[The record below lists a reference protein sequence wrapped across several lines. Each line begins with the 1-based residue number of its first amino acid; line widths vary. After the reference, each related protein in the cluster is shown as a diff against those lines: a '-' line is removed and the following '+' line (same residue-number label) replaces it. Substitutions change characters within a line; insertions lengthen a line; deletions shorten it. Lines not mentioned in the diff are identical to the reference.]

1 MKINATHVRAN
12 NRLGMRTFSN
22 KRRAMAIGI
31 VIAVSTQLANFSLAI
46 QNETTQETNQSSTK
60 KSEMHSV
67 YGDDELPNDAR
78 LKPIKDLNG
87 YFPFSPPETL
97 DQWKTRANELRF
109 QVRVALGLAP
119 EPERTPL
126 NPRTYG
132 KRDMGDYTIEKVY
145 FESMPGFYVT
155 GSLFRPK
162 GAKGKLPGVLC
173 PHGHWAN
180 GRFYDAGE
188 SAAKSQVEQGAET
201 DLETARNPIQARCVH
216 LARMGCV
223 VLQYDMIGYA
233 DSVQISY
240 DLAHRFAK
248 QRPEYNG
255 ANWGMFSPN
264 AELNLQSIMGLQ
276 TWNSIR
282 SIDFLES
289 LDEVDKDRIAVTG
302 ASGGGTQTFLL
313 AALDE
318 RVKVAFPAVMV
329 STAMQ
334 GGCTC
339 ENCSLLRV
347 TTGNVELAALFAP
360 KPQGVTAA
368 NDWTKEMKT
377 KGFPELKKVYELFGK
392 QDDVMLLS
400 RIEFGHNY
408 NKVSRTAMYGWF
420 KKHLGL
426 EASTVEQPFK
436 RLTAKELTVW
446 DANHPKPKPDPD
458 FERRL
463 LANWKKDADAKL
475 TTQSDLK
482 RYFAAILQRKLPD
495 SSDVEFETIFKKDF
509 GDYWVIEGKLR
520 NSKQTEELP
529 VSFVHPKKWNE
540 KVTIVTGDNGKK
552 VLFKGDSLSDDI
564 AELVKRGFSVV
575 GVDLLYQGEFLTDG
589 QPLKMTRRVE
599 NPREAAAYTFGY
611 NHSLFSHRVHDLM
624 NVIVLVANHEQKPKS
639 ISLIGMDKTGALTAA
654 ASLMAGELVD
664 EVFVSQDSLAVFD
677 GVGIHDPYFLPGGS
691 KYGGVAG
698 MLRNLKASIVVFGS
712 NENDKSKSLLREL
725 MKAKSKAVKV
735 QKLDFPT
742 VNQ

>member
-1 MKINATHVRAN
+1 MKLNAAQIGAN
-12 NRLGMRTFSN
+12 KRLGMLSLSKN
-22 KRRAMAIGI
+22 GNAMAICI
-31 VIAVSTQLANFSLAI
+31 VIALLSPFVDFLSAYQS
-46 QNETTQETNQSSTK
+46 ETTRESSTK
-60 KSEMHSV
+60 TSEMQSV
-67 YGDDELPNDAR
+67 YGVGKSPNDSR
-78 LKPIKDLNG
+78 LKPLKDLNG
-87 YFPFSPPETL
+87 YFPFSPPKTL
-97 DQWKTRANELRF
+97 GDWKVRANELRF
-109 QVRVALGLAP
+109 QVKVALGLAP
-119 EPERTPL
+119 EPQRTPL
-126 NPRTYG
+126 NPRIYG
-132 KRDMGDYTIEKVY
+132 KRDMGDYTVEKVY

-162 GAKGKLPGVLC
+162 DAKGKLPGVLC

-188 SAAKSQVEQGAET
+188 SAAKSQIEQGAES
-201 DLETARNPIQARCVH
+201 DMETARNPIQARCVH

-255 ANWGMFSPN
+255 SNWGLFSPN

-282 SIDFLES
+282 SIDFLET
-289 LDEVDKDRIAVTG
+289 LGDVDKDRIAVTG

-368 NDWTKEMKT
+368 NDWTKEMEA
-377 KGFPELKKVYELFGK
+377 KGFPDLKKVYELFGK

-426 EASTVEQPFK
+426 AASTVEKPFK

-446 DANHPKPKPDPD
+446 DVNHPKPKLDPD

-475 TTQSDLK
+475 KKQSDLK
-482 RYFAAILQRKLPD
+482 KYFEAIFQRKLPD
-495 SSDVEFETIFKKDF
+495 ASHVEFETTFKKDF
-509 GDYWVIEGKLR
+509 GNYWVIEGKLR
-520 NSKQTEELP
+520 NSKHHEELP

-540 KVTIVTGDNGKK
+540 KVAIVSGDEGKK
-552 VLFKGDSLSDDI
+552 LLFAGDALSDDI
-564 AELVKRGFSVV
+564 QELVERGVSVV
-575 GVDLLYQGEFLTDG
+575 GIDLFNQGEFLKDG
-589 QPLKMTRRVE
+589 QPPKLTRRVE

-611 NHSLFSHRVHDLM
+611 NHSLFAHRVHDLM
-624 NVIVLVANHEQKPKS
+624 SLIVLVANHEQKPKS
-639 ISLIGMDKTGALTAA
+639 ISLIGMDKTGALSAA
-654 ASLMAGELVD
+654 ASLMAAELVD
-664 EVFVSQDSLAVFD
+664 KVFVSQNSLAVLD
-677 GVGIHDPYFLPGGS
+677 SVGIHDPYFLPGGL
-691 KYGGVAG
+691 KYGGVSG
-698 MLRNLKASIVVFGS
+698 MLRGSKANVVVFGS
-712 NENDKSKSLLREL
+712 SANEQSKSALLEL
-725 MKAKSKAVKV
+725 MKVNSTQVEV
-735 QKLDFPT
+735 QKMDFPT
-742 VNQ
+742 VNE